1 MPAPAVL
8 SRLRTARAVPST
20 LAAVDTRHPPAAAPL
35 AHRSIA
41 LGEKARAVSVD
52 CLNRVLADTITLR
65 DLYKKHH
72 WQVNGATFYQL
83 HLLYDKHYAE
93 QAGLA
98 DVIAERV
105 QMLGGNTVAM
115 AADVVRLTIVAAA
128 PMEREEPEV
137 QLQRLLTAHEQVIAG
152 IRAAA
157 RDTEDAGDLG
167 STDLLSGAV
176 LQTNELQSWFIGQ
189 HLPEASRP

>member
-1 MPAPAVL
+1 MRPVWAC
-8 SRLRTARAVPST
+8 
-20 LAAVDTRHPPAAAPL
+20 
-35 AHRSIA
+35 RSISQ
-41 LGEKARAVSVD
+41 KM
-52 CLNRVLADTITLR
+52 CIR
-65 DLYKKHH
+65 DS
-72 WQVNGATFYQL
+72 
-83 HLLYDKHYAE
+83 
-93 QAGLA
+93 
-98 DVIAERV
+98 
-105 QMLGGNTVAM
+105 
-115 AADVVRLTIVAAA
+115 
-128 PMEREEPEV
+128 MEREEPEV